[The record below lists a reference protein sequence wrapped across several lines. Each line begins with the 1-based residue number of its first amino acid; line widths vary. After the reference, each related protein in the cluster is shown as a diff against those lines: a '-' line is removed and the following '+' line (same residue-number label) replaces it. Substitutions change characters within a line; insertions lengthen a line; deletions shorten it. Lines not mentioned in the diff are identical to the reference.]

1 MDRKSV
7 WIVAGAILLGTVLL
21 SLSQAVA
28 QRNFRTE
35 PGPAD
40 GRPARYQVVNVTE
53 SEIIIMDVT
62 SGDLYAAKPRD
73 VKPYEARPQPA
84 RFRDQDRFE
93 FKDKADFRPPPK
105 DKDKPFFDKGRDKFE
120 GPQDKRRPFQDKDKD
135 QTP

>member
-1 MDRKSV
+1 MTMDRKSV

-53 SEIIIMDVT
+53 NEIIIMDVT

-73 VKPYEARPQPA
+73 VKPYEARPQQA

-93 FKDKADFRPPPK
+93 FKDKADFGPPK
-105 DKDKPFFDKGRDKFE
+105 DKGKHFFDKGGPFE
-120 GPQDKRRPFQDKDKD
+120 GPVKDKRQFEDKD
-135 QTP
+135 

>member
-40 GRPARYQVVNVTE
+40 SRPARYQVVNVTE

-84 RFRDQDRFE
+84 RSRDQDRFE
-93 FKDKADFRPPPK
+93 FKDKADFGPPK
-105 DKDKPFFDKGRDKFE
+105 DKGKPFFDKGGDKFE
-120 GPQDKRRPFQDKDKD
+120 APQDKKDKDKG
-135 QTP
+135 